1 MATRSHTPQA
11 ASAMRDLFAEPGD
24 LPAAPQNQVSLAPQA
39 VEPVFAPPPPPAV
52 SPLSYHQAQQL
63 MALGRAQGPQA
74 LTLAQHH
81 AIWDCL
87 QALPASQA
95 WLSAQ
100 LQALQGEL
108 QERQP

>member
-24 LPAAPQNQVSLAPQA
+24 LPAAPQTQAPQA
-39 VEPVFAPPPPPAV
+39 VEAVFASPPPPAV